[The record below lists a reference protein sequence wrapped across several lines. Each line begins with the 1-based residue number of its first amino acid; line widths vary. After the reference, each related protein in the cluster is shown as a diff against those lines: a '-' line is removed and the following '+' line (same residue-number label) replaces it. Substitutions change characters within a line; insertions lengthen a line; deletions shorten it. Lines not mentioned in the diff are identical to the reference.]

1 MKKSLILYYDLD
13 SVFRMM
19 TKEEVGQIICAAFD
33 YELRGE
39 RTEFEDRMLQFR
51 VTSIIRTRFLQGGFS
66 PPHR

>member
-39 RTEFEDRMLQFR
+39 RTEFEDRMLQSR
-51 VTSIIRTRFLQGGFS
+51 VTSIIRTR
-66 PPHR
+66 PKA

>member
-39 RTEFEDRMLQFR
+39 RTEFEDRMLQPR
-51 VTSIIRTRFLQGGFS
+51 VTSIIRTRFLQGGFP